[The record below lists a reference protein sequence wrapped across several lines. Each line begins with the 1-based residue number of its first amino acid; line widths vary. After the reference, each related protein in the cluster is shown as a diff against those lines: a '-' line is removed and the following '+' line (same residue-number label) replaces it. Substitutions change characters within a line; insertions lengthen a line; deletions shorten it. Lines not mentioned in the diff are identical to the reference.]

1 MVRVQLTLRWNTYLL
16 FNSDIVNSVW
26 KADEV
31 EAEDIVLLIF
41 VLWRCFNRRWMR
53 DGGVG
58 QKVLWPAEMA
68 SFSSRDFSRSNKHDT
83 F

>member
-1 MVRVQLTLRWNTYLL
+1 ML
-16 FNSDIVNSVW
+16 FNSDIVNFVW

-41 VLWRCFNRRWMR
+41 VLWRCFDRRWMR
-53 DGGVG
+53 DGKVG
-58 QKVLWPAEMA
+58 QKVLWPAEIA